1 MQRHLRIVASRVLP
15 ALAGSLA
22 FAMPGAFAA
31 QPTPAAGTLG
41 VTGTV
46 RPIDKG
52 DAVYIVK
59 LRQPGAATYKG
70 GTNGYAATKPA
81 RGGKLDRRGGAVQS
95 YVQHIEESQNRLLTD
110 VGAPAGKIYS
120 YRYAMNGFAARLTA
134 GEVSRLA
141 RRPEV
146 QHIWKDSLRYVQAD
160 DSAVFLGL
168 LNPSGGLRADL
179 KLRGDGIVIGV
190 VDSGIAPQHPSLSD
204 REAQVPRVCATSWA
218 QSNLLG
224 LILCHAIN
232 KHPPNVLAY
241 DPPTHFH
248 GVCQTGPGFTAA
260 DCNNK
265 LVGARYYIDGFLAQ
279 YQLDPGEF
287 RSPKDAD
294 GHGTHVAT
302 IAAGDPV
309 TASLFG
315 TRIGEISGIAPRAR
329 VAVYKACWLQPG
341 QTRASCA
348 TSDLARAIDDAVAD
362 GVDIINYS
370 IGSQQMDLTSPD
382 DMALLNA
389 FDAGVLTVVA
399 AGNDGP
405 TPATIG
411 TPGSAP
417 WVLTA
422 AASTLDGSHYEEA
435 IEVTAPPDLTGKLQ
449 MREASFTPPLA
460 QTGPVDGRLVLAD
473 DGVSQ
478 PSAGGSGS
486 VNDACE
492 PLTNASALAGKI
504 ALIER
509 GTCLFQDKLTR
520 VEAAGAIA
528 AVVYNDSGPPI
539 VMNGDANSV
548 GIPAVMISD
557 GDGQRLV
564 AKLNAGVDVEL
575 RLAKGVL
582 LQQQDTGNRMASFSS
597 RGPDT
602 SDADFVKPDVT
613 APGVDILAGDT
624 PDVAN
629 GVRGEQFQYLSG
641 TSQAA
646 PQVAGI
652 AALLKEAKPD
662 WTPAELKSAL
672 MTTAYQGVTLSDGE
686 TAAGPFDMGAG
697 HVNPNSAI
705 DPGLVYDTGYLD
717 DAAYLCGLAAPPF
730 AASDCTVLAAA
741 GYSFAGIDLNLP
753 SIGAADLISGDTIT
767 RRVKNVGP
775 PATYQA
781 SVKAPPGV
789 GMTIDP
795 SSLTLGTGESG
806 DFSVSFT
813 TQNPQLGTWQFGRLE
828 WSDGTH
834 TIDTPIAAR
843 PVTLRAPGELSLQG
857 ASGSTLLPVD
867 FGYSGQYL
875 PDVHGLHAPF
885 LDVKGFVAD
894 DPTRHFTFRTD
905 NGVSAQDISVDPGD
919 IYLRVAL
926 FDKYTDGNDDL
937 DLYLFYCPTT
947 STCTQVG
954 QSGGFT
960 SNERIDLLFPAPGLY
975 RVLVHGFQTDQVSG
989 GPGAHYELFGWALG
1003 SNDSAGNM
1011 QVEYTPQV
1019 ANGDRQDLKLDWG
1032 TLQPGKM
1039 YLGAI
1044 AHQTPYD
1051 SPGDFYGLTLVDVT
1065 VP

>member
-1 MQRHLRIVASRVLP
+1 MQGRLCIAVSRIFP
-15 ALAGSLA
+15 ALAAALA
-22 FAMPGAFAA
+22 LAAPGAFAA
-31 QPTPAAGTLG
+31 RPAPTAGTLG
-41 VTGTV
+41 LAGTA
-46 RPIDKG
+46 RPVDKG

-59 LRQPGAATYKG
+59 LREPGAASYKG
-70 GTNGYAATKPA
+70 GSDGYAATKPA
-81 RGGKLDRRGGAVQS
+81 PGGKLDRSGGAVKS
-95 YVQHIEESQNRLLTD
+95 YVAHIEQAQNRLLSD
-110 VGAPAGKIYS
+110 VGAPVAGKIYS
-120 YRYAMNGFAARLTA
+120 YRYAMNGFAARLSA
-134 GEVSRLA
+134 AEVSRLA

-146 QHIWKDSLRYVQAD
+146 QHIWKDSLRHVQSG
-160 DSAVFLGL
+160 DSAAFLGL
-168 LNPSGGLRADL
+168 LDQSGGLRADL

-190 VDSGIAPQHPSLSD
+190 IDSGVAPQHPSLSD
-204 REAQVPRVCATSWA
+204 REPHVPRVCASDWA
-218 QSNLLG
+218 KSNLLG
-224 LILCHAIN
+224 LILCHAVN
-232 KHPPNVLAY
+232 KHPPKVLAY
-241 DPPTHFH
+241 DPPADFH

-294 GHGTHVAT
+294 GHGTNVAT

-309 TASLFG
+309 TASVFG

-341 QTRASCA
+341 DDRASCA

-370 IGSQQMDLTSPD
+370 IGSQQTDLTAPD

-405 TPATIG
+405 SSATIG

-417 WVLTA
+417 WVLTT
-422 AASTLDGSHYEEA
+422 AASTQDGAHYEQA
-435 IEVTAPPDLTGKLQ
+435 LQVTAPPDLSGELA

-460 QTGPVDGRLVLAD
+460 QTGPVSGRLVLVE

-478 PSAGGSGS
+478 AS

-492 PLTNASALAGKI
+492 ALANAGDLAGKI

-509 GTCLFQDKLTR
+509 GTCLFQDKLAR
-520 VEAAGAIA
+520 AEAAGAIA
-528 AVVYNDSGPPI
+528 AVVYNDSSGPPI
-539 VMNGDANSV
+539 TMNGDAGSV
-548 GIPAVMISD
+548 GIPAVMIGA

-564 AKLNAGVDVEL
+564 SRLGAGADIEL
-575 RLAKGVL
+575 ELADGLL
-582 LQQQDTGNRMASFSS
+582 LQQQDTGNRMADFSS

-602 SDADFVKPDVT
+602 SDANFIKPDLT
-613 APGVDILAGDT
+613 APGVDILGGDS

-629 GVRGEQFQYLSG
+629 GIHGQLFEYLSG
-641 TSQAA
+641 TSQAT

-652 AALLKEAKPD
+652 AALLKEANPD

-672 MTTAYQGVTLSDGE
+672 MTTAYQGVTLADGE

-697 HVNPNSAI
+697 HVQANSAI

-717 DAAYLCGLAAPPF
+717 DAAYLCGLTAPPF
-730 AASDCTVLAAA
+730 PASDCAVLATA

-753 SIGAADLISGDTIT
+753 SIGAAELISGDTIT

-775 PATYQA
+775 AATYRA
-781 SVKAPPGV
+781 SITAPPGV
-789 GMTIDP
+789 QVTIDP
-795 SSLTLGTGESG
+795 SSLTLDTGESA
-806 DFSVSFT
+806 DFTVSFK
-813 TQNPQLGTWQFGRLE
+813 TQNPQLGSWQFGRLE

-834 TIDTPIAAR
+834 AVDSPIAAR

-857 ASGSTLLPVD
+857 ASGSTVLPVD
-867 FGYSGQYL
+867 FGYSGQYF
-875 PDVHGLHAPF
+875 PGVHGLHTPF
-885 LDVKGFVAD
+885 LDVKGFVAQ
-894 DPTRHFTFRTD
+894 DPTHQFTFRND

-960 SNERIDLLFPAPGLY
+960 SNEEIDLVFPAPGLY

-1003 SNDSAGNM
+1003 NDDSAGNM

-1019 ANGDRQDLKLDWG
+1019 TNGDRQDFTLDWG
-1032 TLQPGKM
+1032 PLQPGM

-1044 AHQTPYD
+1044 AHQTPYQ
-1051 SPGDFYGLTLVDVT
+1051 SAGDFYGLTLVDVT